1 MPGSAGARG
10 AVNAARFRTAF
21 VQLRASGVLRTACV
35 TAPLFRL
42 GLETGIE
49 APLGRAHNRKDKTMT
64 TETNTSCP
72 THRIFAVTKNGTKKF
87 WQPIGALCRSAPL

>member
-1 MPGSAGARG
+1 
-10 AVNAARFRTAF
+10 
-21 VQLRASGVLRTACV
+21 
-35 TAPLFRL
+35 
-42 GLETGIE
+42 
-49 APLGRAHNRKDKTMT
+49 MT